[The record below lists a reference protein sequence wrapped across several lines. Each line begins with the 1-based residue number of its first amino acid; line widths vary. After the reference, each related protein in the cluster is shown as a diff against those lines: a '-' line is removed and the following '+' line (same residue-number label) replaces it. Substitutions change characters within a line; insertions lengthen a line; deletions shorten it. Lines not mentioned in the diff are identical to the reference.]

1 MCSGLP
7 DLFLIRHGQT
17 VWNREERLQGRH
29 DSNLTAA
36 GRAQAEQL
44 AEVVAAIEAERISS
58 PQGRAV
64 ETARIVFGG
73 APFRQDPRLVEIDVG
88 AFTGRC
94 LPELRAEQPE
104 IFAAPGLGWYDLCLS
119 GEGFAALERRS
130 RAFLADLTGP
140 ALIVGHGVSLRMIW
154 AIATGAG
161 IARLHEAPLEQGG
174 ILAVLDG
181 KSRVLHPTNGLA
193 SPAV

>member
-1 MCSGLP
+1 MP
-7 DLFLIRHGQT
+7 PALFLIRHGET
-17 VWNREERLQGRH
+17 VWNREERLQGRR
-29 DSNLTAA
+29 DSDLTAA
-36 GRAQAEQL
+36 GRAQAEAL
-44 AEVVAAIEAERISS
+44 AGAVAGIAAERVSS

-88 AFTGRC
+88 AFTGRR
-94 LPELRAEQPE
+94 LPELRVEHPKS
-104 IFAAPGLGWYDLCLS
+104 FAALGLGWYDLCPGS
-119 GEGFAALERRS
+119 EGFAALERRS
-130 RAFLADLTGP
+130 RAFLADLTAP

-154 AIATGAG
+154 AIATGTG

-174 ILAVLDG
+174 ILAVSG
-181 KSRVLHPTNGLA
+181 GTSRVLHPTNGLA